1 MNGRYRS
8 RRQSCL
14 QWIASPL
21 LDIYI
26 LYRRPLD
33 AMFWNS
39 IFFLMTILTL
49 GQCARGQAHD
59 AKPGKSE
66 SSNPAAES
74 IAPPRAIVIGFLGGF
89 IKHDNTAHSE
99 VQLAARL
106 RNSYP
111 PDVYVETFES
121 YHEERA
127 DKTVLA
133 LLDAN
138 HDGKLSPEEKNNA
151 RIVIYG
157 HSWGGSEAIIL
168 ARDLNKRGVPVLLTI
183 QIDSV
188 TKIHQ
193 NDAVIPA
200 NVAKAAN
207 FFQRN
212 GHIHGQPEIRAA
224 DPKRT
229 TIIGNFEFDYQGI
242 PYTCS
247 GYPWYDRIFGKA
259 HTQIEC
265 DPKVWAQAEALI
277 RAELPLA
284 KSPVS
289 QP

>member
-1 MNGRYRS
+1 MIRTSIYV
-8 RRQSCL
+8 L
-14 QWIASPL
+14 MIAL
-21 LDIYI
+21 T
-26 LYRRPLD
+26 
-33 AMFWNS
+33 
-39 IFFLMTILTL
+39 FF
-49 GQCARGQAHD
+49 QCAKAQAQQ
-59 AKPGKSE
+59 AKLETNKL
-66 SSNPAAES
+66 SNSDSNDGPA
-74 IAPPRAIVIGFLGGF
+74 PKAIVIGILGGF
-89 IKHDNTAHSE
+89 IKHDNIAHSE

-106 RNSYP
+106 RKTYP
-111 PDVYVETFES
+111 PDVRVDTFES
-121 YHEERA
+121 YHEKRA
-127 DKTVLA
+127 LKTVLR
-133 LLDAN
+133 LIDAN
-138 HDGKLSPEEKNNA
+138 QDGVLSPEEKNNA

-212 GHIHGQPEIRAA
+212 GHMHGQPKIRAA
-224 DPKRT
+224 DSKRT

-242 PYTCS
+242 PYACS

-277 RAELPLA
+277 RAELPPA